1 MLIMT
6 GGTTVKDAMKRAL
19 QKLFTNNL
27 ASKCSWTGAKNNFKL
42 KDLKMIMC
50 MKSKFVAYNIIYL
63 SIIYMSFLIYILI
76 SN

>member
-6 GGTTVKDAMKRAL
+6 GGTTVKDAIKRAL

-27 ASKCSWTGAKNNFKL
+27 ASKCSWTEANNNFKL

-63 SIIYMSFLIYILI
+63 SIIYMSFFIYI
-76 SN
+76 NF